1 MSSGSFKLLSMS
13 PLQAYDSW
21 TILRP
26 WELDKQGV
34 LHYSTFGDVRRY
46 KSTPYNGN
54 LSLRC
59 SFNDARQLPF
69 KLLSMSS
76 LQAYE
81 SWTILRPWEPD
92 KQRSPY
98 LTFVDV
104 RRYKLKP
111 YSGNLSL
118 QCSFNDA
125 RQLPRTHMLIL

>member
-54 LSLRC
+54 LSLHC

-81 SWTILRPWEPD
+81 S
-92 KQRSPY
+92 
-98 LTFVDV
+98 
-104 RRYKLKP
+104 
-111 YSGNLSL
+111 
-118 QCSFNDA
+118 
-125 RQLPRTHMLIL
+125 